1 MGWFLAKLILKAYNN
16 IRMSYFAS
24 HVKQSFPLRTFISYS
39 IVFFKKAMNIFQ
51 IQFGMTLELLDV
63 GPINLLSEFQAFINL
78 EFSSSVD
85 LDCNLAF
92 PFPLLLELLGSVP
105 ARRNSVVG
113 SRIQL
118 LLVEGLT
125 KMSSSPNWGRRRL
138 DCFLVNV
145 K

>member
-1 MGWFLAKLILKAYNN
+1 
-16 IRMSYFAS
+16 
-24 HVKQSFPLRTFISYS
+24 
-39 IVFFKKAMNIFQ
+39 MNIFQ
-51 IQFGMTLELLDV
+51 IQFGMTLEVLDDV

-105 ARRNSVVG
+105 APRRNSVVG

-118 LLVEGLT
+118 LLVDGLT
-125 KMSSSPNWGRRRL
+125 RMSSSPN
-138 DCFLVNV
+138 
-145 K
+145 

>member
-1 MGWFLAKLILKAYNN
+1 
-16 IRMSYFAS
+16 
-24 HVKQSFPLRTFISYS
+24 
-39 IVFFKKAMNIFQ
+39 MNIFQ
-51 IQFGMTLELLDV
+51 IQFGMTLEVLDDV

-85 LDCNLAF
+85 LDCNLV

-125 KMSSSPNWGRRRL
+125 KMSSSPN
-138 DCFLVNV
+138 
-145 K
+145 

>member
-1 MGWFLAKLILKAYNN
+1 
-16 IRMSYFAS
+16 
-24 HVKQSFPLRTFISYS
+24 
-39 IVFFKKAMNIFQ
+39 MNIFQ
-51 IQFGMTLELLDV
+51 IQFGMTLEVLDDV

-78 EFSSSVD
+78 EFSSSSVD
-85 LDCNLAF
+85 LDCNLV

-125 KMSSSPNWGRRRL
+125 KMSSSPN
-138 DCFLVNV
+138 
-145 K
+145 